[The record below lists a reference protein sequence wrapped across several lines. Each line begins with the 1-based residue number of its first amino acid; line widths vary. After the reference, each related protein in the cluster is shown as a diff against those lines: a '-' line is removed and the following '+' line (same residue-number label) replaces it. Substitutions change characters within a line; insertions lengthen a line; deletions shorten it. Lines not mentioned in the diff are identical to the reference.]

1 MHLKLNLKDGEVET
15 EVKSISKKGRYSWIM
30 KIWPMKKHMRN

>member
-1 MHLKLNLKDGEVET
+1 MNLKLNLKDGEVET

-30 KIWPMKKHMRN
+30 KIWHMRKHTRD